1 MTMALATEA
10 LALVETVIYP
20 DEAESSVNFNKA
32 IQFRWPEVNPS
43 PFILC
48 VGTADGE
55 WNILS
60 GQIGERRQQLFD
72 FSDLPNEVQAV
83 FVQLIS
89 GDDGNVG
96 PVIKI
101 NRQ

>member
-1 MTMALATEA
+1 MTMALATEV

-43 PFILC
+43 PF
-48 VGTADGE
+48 
-55 WNILS
+55 ILS